1 MKIIIILLVFGLIF
15 GCANDEEWQEE
26 YDSAAPTY
34 EYLYNSSVT
43 KTNWTHM
50 GPLNV
55 GGRTRSLLIQGDS
68 ASSIHTL
75 YAGGVTGGVFKSTD
89 GGESWKA
96 LNDLMPNINV
106 NTLAQDPK
114 NNNVIYA
121 GTGERYGGFKGAG
134 IFKTEDAGANWTS
147 LDNSSD
153 IWYVNK
159 IVVSPNN
166 SDVIYAA
173 TSGIGSAGLKKSV
186 DKGITW
192 TNIHSD
198 YSVDVAVV
206 NKDGTDYVYG
216 YSEWKGLIVSFDG
229 GANFTHKVGSSSIL
243 LYDYTTPNYSRG
255 SIAFS
260 KSTPSRGYLLVSNA
274 AGQLYG
280 IWKTSDYGANWTKT
294 ISQDNDTTKTDSWLL
309 SDSTDVFD
317 HNGNGKNCF
326 GGTIDLNDLRSQGNY
341 DQYITVDPADADVVW
356 VGGIELFR
364 SDSAAASGSFNK
376 ASVWYGSEGS
386 YVHADQHYIAF
397 SPTYGRD
404 MPGYG
409 GTDKRA
415 YFTNDGGVFVSTNSK
430 TGTTANPCEYSS
442 IGVEYKEI
450 VKGYGTTQYYHGA
463 VSKDGKYV
471 VGGLQDQG
479 VTLYHGSS
487 DNWTTIAGGDG
498 AYNAIDPDNSSIMY
512 SSYIYISIRR
522 HDITVDNE
530 TTGAISNYSG
540 RSISSGID
548 TSTYGKGAFINP
560 FILDPNNSSK
570 MYTAT
575 KALWRS
581 DNVKAASTSD
591 VTWTNLGTFDGSN
604 SGFEITIAPSNSK
617 VMYVG
622 VGYSASFYR
631 ILNPA
636 DGP

>member
-1 MKIIIILLVFGLIF
+1 MKIIIILLVSGLIS
-15 GCANDEEWQEE
+15 GCAKEE

-34 EYLYNSSVT
+34 ESLYNSSVT

-68 ASSIHTL
+68 ASSAHTL

-114 NNNVIYA
+114 NNNVMYA
-121 GTGERYGGFKGAG
+121 GTGEFYGGFRGAG

-153 IWYVNK
+153 IWFVNK

-198 YSVDVAVV
+198 DSVDVVVV

-260 KSTPSRGYLLVSNA
+260 KSTPSRGYLLVSNWY
-274 AGQLYG
+274 GQIYG

-294 ISQDNDTTKTDSWLL
+294 ISQDNDTTKTDSWLM
-309 SDSTDVFD
+309 SYSASVFD

-326 GGTIDLNDLRSQGNY
+326 GGTIDLNNLRSQGNY

-397 SPTYGRD
+397 SPTYDGS
-404 MPGYG
+404 
-409 GTDKRA
+409 TDKRA
-415 YFTNDGGVFVSTNSK
+415 YFTNDGGVAVSTNSK

-450 VKGYGTTQYYHGA
+450 VKGYGTTQYYHGV

-512 SSYIYISIRR
+512 SSYINISIRR

-530 TTGAISNYSG
+530 TGAISNYYG
-540 RSISSGID
+540 GSISSGID

-560 FILDPNNSSK
+560 FILDPNNSSR
-570 MYTAT
+570 MYTAN

-604 SGFEITIAPSNSK
+604 SGYEITIAPSNSK

>member
-1 MKIIIILLVFGLIF
+1 MKIIIILLVSGLIF
-15 GCANDEEWQEE
+15 GCAKEE

-34 EYLYNSSVT
+34 ESLYNSSVT

-68 ASSIHTL
+68 ASSTHTL

-121 GTGERYGGFKGAG
+121 GTGELYGGFRGAG
-134 IFKTEDAGANWTS
+134 IFKTEDAGANWTLLS
-147 LDNSSD
+147 STSD
-153 IWYVNK
+153 IRYVHK
-159 IVVSPNN
+159 IIVSPNN

-198 YSVDVAVV
+198 DSVDVVVV

-216 YSEWKGLIVSFDG
+216 YSDWKGLIVSFDG

-260 KSTPSRGYLLVSNA
+260 KSTPSRGYLLVSNWY
-274 AGQLYG
+274 GQIYG

-326 GGTIDLNDLRSQGNY
+326 GGTIDLNDLRSQGVY

-397 SPTYGRD
+397 SPTYDGS
-404 MPGYG
+404 
-409 GTDKRA
+409 TDKRA
-415 YFTNDGGVFVSTNSK
+415 YFTNDGGVAVSTNSK

-450 VKGYGTTQYYHGA
+450 VKGYGTTQYYHGV

-498 AYNAIDPDNSSIMY
+498 AYNAIDPDNSSIVY
-512 SSYIYISIRR
+512 SSYINISIRR
-522 HDITVDNE
+522 HNMVVDPE
-530 TTGAISNYSG
+530 TGAINSWGQGSG
-540 RSISSGID
+540 GISSGID

-560 FILDPNNSSK
+560 FILDPNNSSR
-570 MYTAT
+570 MYTAN

>member
-1 MKIIIILLVFGLIF
+1 MKIIIILLVSGLIF
-15 GCANDEEWQEE
+15 GCAKEE
-26 YDSAAPTY
+26 YDSASPTY
-34 EYLYNSSVT
+34 ESLYNSSVT

-55 GGRTRSLLIQGDS
+55 GGRTRSLLIQVDS

-134 IFKTEDAGANWTS
+134 IFKTEDAGANWTA

-153 IWYVNK
+153 IWFVNK

-229 GANFTHKVGSSSIL
+229 GANFTHKVGSSSIA

-326 GGTIDLNDLRSQGNY
+326 EGTIDLNDLRSQGNY

-397 SPTYGRD
+397 SPTYDGS
-404 MPGYG
+404 
-409 GTDKRA
+409 TDKRA

-512 SSYIYISIRR
+512 SSYVYISIRR

-530 TTGAISNYSG
+530 TTGAISNYYG
-540 RSISSGID
+540 GSISSGID

-570 MYTAT
+570 MYTAN

-604 SGFEITIAPSNSK
+604 RGYEITIAPSNSK

-622 VGYSASFYR
+622 VGSYNTSFYR

>member
-15 GCANDEEWQEE
+15 GCAKEE

-34 EYLYNSSVT
+34 ESLYNSSVT

-68 ASSIHTL
+68 ASSAHTL

-121 GTGERYGGFKGAG
+121 GTGERYGGFRGAG
-134 IFKTEDAGANWTS
+134 IFKTEDAGANWTLLS
-147 LDNSSD
+147 STSD
-153 IWYVNK
+153 IRYVQK
-159 IVVSPNN
+159 IIVSPNN
-166 SDVIYAA
+166 SDVIYAS
-173 TSGIGSAGLKKSV
+173 TSSGLKKSV

-198 YSVDVAVV
+198 DSVDVVVV

-216 YSEWKGLIVSFDG
+216 YSDWKGLIVSFDG
-229 GANFTHKVGSSSIL
+229 GANFTHKVGSSSFVQ
-243 LYDYTTPNYSRG
+243 YDATTPNYVRG

-309 SDSTDVFD
+309 SDATDVFD

-341 DQYITVDPADADVVW
+341 DQYITVDPVDADVVW

-364 SDSAAASGSFNK
+364 SDSAAASGSFNQ
-376 ASVWYGSEGS
+376 ASIWYGTESN

-409 GTDKRA
+409 GRDKRA

-512 SSYIYISIRR
+512 SSYVYISIRR

-530 TTGAISNYSG
+530 TGAISNYSG
-540 RSISSGID
+540 GISSGID

-570 MYTAT
+570 MYTAN

-604 SGFEITIAPSNSK
+604 RGYEITIAPSNSK

-622 VGYSASFYR
+622 VGNSASFYR

>member
-15 GCANDEEWQEE
+15 GCAKEE

-34 EYLYNSSVT
+34 ESLYNSSVT

-68 ASSIHTL
+68 ASSTHTL

-134 IFKTEDAGANWTS
+134 IFKTEDAGANWTA

-153 IWYVNK
+153 IWFVNK

-229 GANFTHKVGSSSIL
+229 GANFTHKVGSSSIA

-309 SDSTDVFD
+309 SDATDVFD
-317 HNGNGKNCF
+317 HNGNGKNCWER
-326 GGTIDLNDLRSQGNY
+326 TIDLNDLRSQGNY

-397 SPTYGRD
+397 SPTYDGS
-404 MPGYG
+404 
-409 GTDKRA
+409 TDNRA
-415 YFTNDGGVFVSTNSK
+415 YFTNDGGVYVSTNSK

-463 VSKDGKYV
+463 VSKDGKYA

-479 VTLYHGSS
+479 VTLYHGSP

-512 SSYIYISIRR
+512 SSYTNISIRR
-522 HDITVDNE
+522 HDLTVDPE
-530 TTGAISNYSG
+530 TGAISNYYG
-540 RSISSGID
+540 GISSGID

-560 FILDPNNSSK
+560 FILDPNNSSR
-570 MYTAT
+570 MYTAN

-604 SGFEITIAPSNSK
+604 SGYEITIAPSNSK

-631 ILNPA
+631 ILNLL
-636 DGP
+636 

>member
-1 MKIIIILLVFGLIF
+1 MKIIIILLVSGLIF
-15 GCANDEEWQEE
+15 GCAKEE

-34 EYLYNSSVT
+34 ESLYNRSVT

-68 ASSIHTL
+68 ASSTHTL

-260 KSTPSRGYLLVSNA
+260 KSTPSRGYLVVSNA
-274 AGQLYG
+274 AGRLYG

-294 ISQDNDTTKTDSWLL
+294 ISQDNDTTKTDSWLM
-309 SDSTDVFD
+309 SYSASVFD

-326 GGTIDLNDLRSQGNY
+326 GGTIDFNDLRSQGVY
-341 DQYITVDPADADVVW
+341 DQYLTVDPTDADVVW

-376 ASVWYGSEGS
+376 ASIWYGTKSN

-397 SPTYGRD
+397 SPTYGID

-409 GTDKRA
+409 GTDKRV
-415 YFTNDGGVFVSTNSK
+415 YFTNDGGVYVSTNSK
-430 TGTTANPCEYSS
+430 TGTTTNPCEFSS

-450 VKGYGTTQYYHGA
+450 VKGYGTTQYYHGV

-540 RSISSGID
+540 GISSGID
-548 TSTYGKGAFINP
+548 TSTYGKGSFINP

-622 VGYSASFYR
+622 VGSYNTSFYR

>member
-1 MKIIIILLVFGLIF
+1 MKIIIILLVSGLIF
-15 GCANDEEWQEE
+15 GCAKEE

-34 EYLYNSSVT
+34 ESLYNSSVT

-121 GTGERYGGFKGAG
+121 GTGERYGGFRGAG

-153 IWYVNK
+153 IWFVNK

-326 GGTIDLNDLRSQGNY
+326 GGTIDLNDLRSQGVY

-397 SPTYGRD
+397 SPTYDGS
-404 MPGYG
+404 
-409 GTDKRA
+409 TDKRA
-415 YFTNDGGVFVSTNSK
+415 YFTNDGGVAVSTNSK

-522 HDITVDNE
+522 HNITVDNE
-530 TTGAISNYSG
+530 TTGAISNYYG
-540 RSISSGID
+540 GSISSGID

-560 FILDPNNSSK
+560 FILDPNNSSR
-570 MYTAT
+570 MYTAN

>member
-15 GCANDEEWQEE
+15 GCAKEE

-34 EYLYNSSVT
+34 ESLYNSSVT

-68 ASSIHTL
+68 ASSAHTL

-153 IWYVNK
+153 IWFVNK

-198 YSVDVAVV
+198 DSVDVVVV

-216 YSEWKGLIVSFDG
+216 YLAWKGVIVSFDG

-317 HNGNGKNCF
+317 HNGNGLNCF

-397 SPTYGRD
+397 SPTYDGS
-404 MPGYG
+404 
-409 GTDKRA
+409 TDKRA

-540 RSISSGID
+540 GISSGID
-548 TSTYGKGAFINP
+548 TSTYGKGSFINP

-604 SGFEITIAPSNSK
+604 IGYEITIAPSNSK

-622 VGYSASFYR
+622 VGSYNTSFYR

>member
-1 MKIIIILLVFGLIF
+1 MKIIIILLVSGLIF
-15 GCANDEEWQEE
+15 GCAKEE
-26 YDSAAPTY
+26 YDSASPTY
-34 EYLYNSSVT
+34 ESLYNSSVT

-68 ASSIHTL
+68 ASSAHTL

-121 GTGERYGGFKGAG
+121 GTGELYTFHRGAG

-147 LDNSSD
+147 LDNTSD
-153 IWYVNK
+153 FGYVQK
-159 IVVSPNN
+159 IIVSPNN

-173 TSGIGSAGLKKSV
+173 TSGKVFGYNSGLKKSV

-198 YSVDVAVV
+198 DSVDVVVV

-216 YSEWKGLIVSFDG
+216 YLAWKGVIVSFDG
-229 GANFTHKVGSSSIL
+229 GANFTHKVGSSSFEH
-243 LYDYTTPNYSRG
+243 YDADTPNYVRG

-260 KSTPSRGYLLVSNA
+260 KSTPSRGYLLVSNWW
-274 AGQLYG
+274 GRLYG

-294 ISQDNDTTKTDSWLL
+294 ISLDNDTTKTDSWLL
-309 SDSTDVFD
+309 SYSASVFD
-317 HNGNGKNCF
+317 HNGNGKNCSE
-326 GGTIDLNDLRSQGNY
+326 GTIDLNNLISQGVY
-341 DQYITVDPADADVVW
+341 DQYITVDPTDADVVW

-376 ASVWYGSEGS
+376 ASIWYGSKS
-386 YVHADQHYIAF
+386 NYVHADQHYIAF
-397 SPTYGRD
+397 SPTYDGS
-404 MPGYG
+404 
-409 GTDKRA
+409 TDKRA

-450 VKGYGTTQYYHGA
+450 VKGYGTTQYYHGV

-512 SSYIYISIRR
+512 SSYINISIRR

-540 RSISSGID
+540 GISSGID
-548 TSTYGKGAFINP
+548 TSTYGKGSFINP
-560 FILDPNNSSK
+560 FILDPNNSSR
-570 MYTAT
+570 MYTAN

>member
-1 MKIIIILLVFGLIF
+1 MKIIIILLVSGLIF
-15 GCANDEEWQEE
+15 GCAKEE

-34 EYLYNSSVT
+34 ESLYNSSVT

-121 GTGERYGGFKGAG
+121 GTGERYGGFRGAG

-153 IWYVNK
+153 IWFVNK

-397 SPTYGRD
+397 SPTYDGS
-404 MPGYG
+404 
-409 GTDKRA
+409 TDKRA

-530 TTGAISNYSG
+530 TGAISNYYG
-540 RSISSGID
+540 GISSGID

-560 FILDPNNSSK
+560 FILDPNNSSR
-570 MYTAT
+570 MYTAN

-604 SGFEITIAPSNSK
+604 SGYEITIAPSNSK

>member
-15 GCANDEEWQEE
+15 GCAKEE

-34 EYLYNSSVT
+34 ESLYNSSVT

-68 ASSIHTL
+68 ASSAHTL

-114 NNNVIYA
+114 NNNVMYA
-121 GTGERYGGFKGAG
+121 GTGEFYGGFRGAG

-153 IWYVNK
+153 VWFVNK

-173 TSGIGSAGLKKSV
+173 TSGKVYGYNSGLKKSV

-229 GANFTHKVGSSSIL
+229 GANFTHKVGSSSFEH
-243 LYDYTTPNYSRG
+243 YDATTPNYVRG

-341 DQYITVDPADADVVW
+341 DQYITVDPTDADVVW

-397 SPTYGRD
+397 SPTYDGS
-404 MPGYG
+404 
-409 GTDKRA
+409 TDKRA

-512 SSYIYISIRR
+512 SSYINISIRR

-530 TTGAISNYSG
+530 TTGAISNSYG
-540 RSISSGID
+540 GISSGID

-560 FILDPNNSSK
+560 FILDPNNSSR
-570 MYTAT
+570 MYTAN

-604 SGFEITIAPSNSK
+604 SGYEITIAPSNSK

-622 VGYSASFYR
+622 VGSYYTSFYR

>member
-1 MKIIIILLVFGLIF
+1 M
-15 GCANDEEWQEE
+15 
-26 YDSAAPTY
+26 Y
-34 EYLYNSSVT
+34 
-43 KTNWTHM
+43 
-50 GPLNV
+50 
-55 GGRTRSLLIQGDS
+55 
-68 ASSIHTL
+68 
-75 YAGGVTGGVFKSTD
+75 
-89 GGESWKA
+89 
-96 LNDLMPNINV
+96 
-106 NTLAQDPK
+106 PK

-121 GTGERYGGFKGAG
+121 GTGEWYGGFRGAG

-153 IWYVNK
+153 IWFVNK

-173 TSGIGSAGLKKSV
+173 TSGIVSAGLKKSV

-229 GANFTHKVGSSSIL
+229 GANFTHKVGSSSIA

-260 KSTPSRGYLLVSNA
+260 KSTPSRGYLLVSNG

-326 GGTIDLNDLRSQGNY
+326 GSTIDLNDLRSQGVY
-341 DQYITVDPADADVVW
+341 DQYIAVDPTDADVVW

-450 VKGYGTTQYYHGA
+450 VKGYGTTQYYHGV

-512 SSYIYISIRR
+512 SSYINISIRR
-522 HDITVDNE
+522 HNMVVDPE
-530 TTGAISNYSG
+530 TGAINSWGQGSG
-540 RSISSGID
+540 GISSGID

-570 MYTAT
+570 MYTAN

>member
-1 MKIIIILLVFGLIF
+1 MKIIIILLVSGLIF
-15 GCANDEEWQEE
+15 GCAKEE

-34 EYLYNSSVT
+34 ESLYNSSVT

-68 ASSIHTL
+68 ASSTHTL

-121 GTGERYGGFKGAG
+121 GTGEWYGGFRGAG
-134 IFKTEDAGANWTS
+134 IFKTEDAGANWTL
-147 LDNSSD
+147 LDNTSD
-153 IWYVNK
+153 MWYVHK

-198 YSVDVAVV
+198 DSVDVVVV

-326 GGTIDLNDLRSQGNY
+326 EGTIDLNDLRSQGNY

-397 SPTYGRD
+397 SPTYDGS
-404 MPGYG
+404 
-409 GTDKRA
+409 TDNRA

-463 VSKDGKYV
+463 VSKDGKYA

-479 VTLYHGSS
+479 VTLYHGSP

-522 HDITVDNE
+522 HNITVDNE
-530 TTGAISNYSG
+530 TTGAISNYYG
-540 RSISSGID
+540 GSISSGID

-570 MYTAT
+570 MYTAN

-622 VGYSASFYR
+622 VGSYNTSFYR

>member
-15 GCANDEEWQEE
+15 GCAKEE

-34 EYLYNSSVT
+34 ESLYNSSVT

-121 GTGERYGGFKGAG
+121 GTGERYGGFRGAG

-153 IWYVNK
+153 IWFVNK

-229 GANFTHKVGSSSIL
+229 GANFTHKVGSSSIS

-397 SPTYGRD
+397 SPTYDGS
-404 MPGYG
+404 
-409 GTDKRA
+409 TDKRA

-512 SSYIYISIRR
+512 SSYVYISIRR

-540 RSISSGID
+540 GISSGID
-548 TSTYGKGAFINP
+548 TSTYGKGAFTNP

-570 MYTAT
+570 MYTAN

-604 SGFEITIAPSNSK
+604 SGYEITIAPSNSK

>member
-1 MKIIIILLVFGLIF
+1 MKIIIILLVSGLIF
-15 GCANDEEWQEE
+15 GCAKEE

-34 EYLYNSSVT
+34 ESLYNSSVT

-68 ASSIHTL
+68 ASSTHTL

-153 IWYVNK
+153 IWFVNK

-274 AGQLYG
+274 AGRLYG

-326 GGTIDLNDLRSQGNY
+326 EGTIDLNDLRSQGNY

-376 ASVWYGSEGS
+376 ASIWYGSKS
-386 YVHADQHYIAF
+386 NYVHADQHYIAF
-397 SPTYGRD
+397 SPTYDGS
-404 MPGYG
+404 
-409 GTDKRA
+409 TDKRA

-540 RSISSGID
+540 GISSGID
-548 TSTYGKGAFINP
+548 TSTYGKGSFINP

-604 SGFEITIAPSNSK
+604 SGYEITIAPSNSK

-622 VGYSASFYR
+622 VGSYNTSFYR

>member
-15 GCANDEEWQEE
+15 GCAKEE

-34 EYLYNSSVT
+34 ESLYNSSVT

-68 ASSIHTL
+68 ASSTHTL

-134 IFKTEDAGANWTS
+134 IFKTEDAGANWTA

-153 IWYVNK
+153 IWFVNK

-173 TSGIGSAGLKKSV
+173 TSGTRGAGLKKSV

-274 AGQLYG
+274 PGQLYG

-309 SDSTDVFD
+309 SDPADVFD

-341 DQYITVDPADADVVW
+341 DQYITVDPTDADVVW

-397 SPTYGRD
+397 SPTYDGS
-404 MPGYG
+404 
-409 GTDKRA
+409 TDKRA

-479 VTLYHGSS
+479 VTLYHGSP

-512 SSYIYISIRR
+512 SSYVYISIRR

-540 RSISSGID
+540 GISSGID

-560 FILDPNNSSK
+560 FILDPNNSSR
-570 MYTAT
+570 MYTAN

-622 VGYSASFYR
+622 VGSYNTSFYR

>member
-1 MKIIIILLVFGLIF
+1 MKIIIILLVSGLIF
-15 GCANDEEWQEE
+15 GCAKEE

-34 EYLYNSSVT
+34 ESLYNSSVT

-68 ASSIHTL
+68 ASSAHTL

-147 LDNSSD
+147 LDNTSD
-153 IWYVNK
+153 FGYVQK
-159 IVVSPNN
+159 IIVSPNN

-229 GANFTHKVGSSSIL
+229 GANFTHKVGSSSFEH
-243 LYDYTTPNYSRG
+243 YDADTPNYVRG

-260 KSTPSRGYLLVSNA
+260 KSTPSRGYLLVSNWW
-274 AGQLYG
+274 GRLYG

-326 GGTIDLNDLRSQGNY
+326 GSTIDLNDLRSQGVY
-341 DQYITVDPADADVVW
+341 DQYIAVDPTDADVVW

-397 SPTYGRD
+397 SPTYDGS
-404 MPGYG
+404 
-409 GTDKRA
+409 TDKRA

-450 VKGYGTTQYYHGA
+450 VKGYGTTQFYHGV

-530 TTGAISNYSG
+530 TGAISNYYG
-540 RSISSGID
+540 GISSGID

-622 VGYSASFYR
+622 VGSYNTSFYR

>member
-1 MKIIIILLVFGLIF
+1 MKIIIILLVSGLIF
-15 GCANDEEWQEE
+15 GCAKEE

-34 EYLYNSSVT
+34 ESLYNSSVT

-68 ASSIHTL
+68 ASSAHTL

-153 IWYVNK
+153 IWFVNK

-309 SDSTDVFD
+309 SDPADVFD

-326 GGTIDLNDLRSQGNY
+326 GSTIDLNDLRSQGVY
-341 DQYITVDPADADVVW
+341 DQYIAVDPTDADVVW

-397 SPTYGRD
+397 SPTYDGS
-404 MPGYG
+404 
-409 GTDKRA
+409 TDKRA

-512 SSYIYISIRR
+512 SSYINISIRR

-530 TTGAISNYSG
+530 TGAISNYYG
-540 RSISSGID
+540 GSISSGID
-548 TSTYGKGAFINP
+548 TSTYGKGSFINP
-560 FILDPNNSSK
+560 FILDPNNSSR

-631 ILNPA
+631 IINPA

>member
-1 MKIIIILLVFGLIF
+1 M
-15 GCANDEEWQEE
+15 
-26 YDSAAPTY
+26 
-34 EYLYNSSVT
+34 
-43 KTNWTHM
+43 
-50 GPLNV
+50 
-55 GGRTRSLLIQGDS
+55 
-68 ASSIHTL
+68 
-75 YAGGVTGGVFKSTD
+75 
-89 GGESWKA
+89 
-96 LNDLMPNINV
+96 
-106 NTLAQDPK
+106 
-114 NNNVIYA
+114 
-121 GTGERYGGFKGAG
+121 
-134 IFKTEDAGANWTS
+134 
-147 LDNSSD
+147 DNSSD
-153 IWYVNK
+153 IWFVNK

-260 KSTPSRGYLLVSNA
+260 KSTPSRGYLLVSNWC
-274 AGQLYG
+274 GQLYG

-522 HDITVDNE
+522 HNITVDPE
-530 TTGAISNYSG
+530 TGAINSWGQGSG
-540 RSISSGID
+540 GISSGID

-560 FILDPNNSSK
+560 FILDPNNSSR
-570 MYTAT
+570 MYTAN

>member
-1 MKIIIILLVFGLIF
+1 MKIIIILLVSGLIF
-15 GCANDEEWQEE
+15 GCAKEE

-34 EYLYNSSVT
+34 ESLYNSSVT

-68 ASSIHTL
+68 ASSTHTL

-121 GTGERYGGFKGAG
+121 GTGEMYTAHRGAG
-134 IFKTEDAGANWTS
+134 IFKTEDAGANWTL

-153 IWYVNK
+153 MWFVNK

-173 TSGIGSAGLKKSV
+173 TSGTSGAGLKKSV

-198 YSVDVAVV
+198 DSVDVVVV

-216 YSEWKGLIVSFDG
+216 YLEWKGLIVSFDG

-260 KSTPSRGYLLVSNA
+260 KSTPSRGYLLVSNWW
-274 AGQLYG
+274 GQLYG

-326 GGTIDLNDLRSQGNY
+326 EGTIDLNDLRSQGNY
-341 DQYITVDPADADVVW
+341 DQYITVDPTDADVVW

-397 SPTYGRD
+397 SPTYDGS
-404 MPGYG
+404 
-409 GTDKRA
+409 TDKRA

-522 HDITVDNE
+522 HNITVDPE
-530 TTGAISNYSG
+530 TGAISNSSG
-540 RSISSGID
+540 GISSGID
-548 TSTYGKGAFINP
+548 TSTYGKGSFINP

-622 VGYSASFYR
+622 VGNYYTSFYR

>member
-15 GCANDEEWQEE
+15 GCAKEE

-34 EYLYNSSVT
+34 ESLYNSSVT

-68 ASSIHTL
+68 ASSLHTL

-106 NTLAQDPK
+106 NTMAQDPK

-153 IWYVNK
+153 IWFVNK

-229 GANFTHKVGSSSIL
+229 GANFTHKVGSSSFVQ
-243 LYDYTTPNYSRG
+243 YDATTPNYVRG

-260 KSTPSRGYLLVSNA
+260 KSTPSRGYLLVSNWY
-274 AGQLYG
+274 GQIYG

-309 SDSTDVFD
+309 SDPADVFD

-326 GGTIDLNDLRSQGNY
+326 GSTIDLNDLRSQGNY

-356 VGGIELFR
+356 VGGIELYR

-397 SPTYGRD
+397 SPTYDGS
-404 MPGYG
+404 
-409 GTDKRA
+409 TDKRA
-415 YFTNDGGVFVSTNSK
+415 YFTNDGGVAVSTNSK

-450 VKGYGTTQYYHGA
+450 VKGYGTTQYYHGV

-522 HDITVDNE
+522 HNITVDNK
-530 TTGAISNYSG
+530 TTGAISNYYGG
-540 RSISSGID
+540 RISSGID
-548 TSTYGKGAFINP
+548 TSNYGRGAFINP
-560 FILDPNNSSK
+560 FILDPNNSSR

-575 KALWRS
+575 KVLWRS

-622 VGYSASFYR
+622 VGSYNTSFYR

>member
-15 GCANDEEWQEE
+15 GCAKEE

-34 EYLYNSSVT
+34 ESLYNSSVT

-68 ASSIHTL
+68 ASSTHTL

-229 GANFTHKVGSSSIL
+229 GANFTHKVGSSSIA

-309 SDSTDVFD
+309 SDATDVFD
-317 HNGNGKNCF
+317 HNGNGKNCWER
-326 GGTIDLNDLRSQGNY
+326 TIDLNDLRSQGNY

-397 SPTYGRD
+397 SPTYDGS
-404 MPGYG
+404 
-409 GTDKRA
+409 TDNRA
-415 YFTNDGGVFVSTNSK
+415 YFTNDGGVYVSTNSK

-463 VSKDGKYV
+463 VSKDGKYA

-479 VTLYHGSS
+479 VTLYHGSP

-512 SSYIYISIRR
+512 SSYTYISIRR

-540 RSISSGID
+540 GISSGID
-548 TSTYGKGAFINP
+548 TSTYGKGSFINP

-591 VTWTNLGTFDGSN
+591 VTWTNLGTFDGSY
-604 SGFEITIAPSNSK
+604 SGSEITIAPSNSK

-622 VGYSASFYR
+622 VGSYNTSFYR

>member
-1 MKIIIILLVFGLIF
+1 MKIIIILLVSGLIF
-15 GCANDEEWQEE
+15 GCAKEE

-34 EYLYNSSVT
+34 ESLYNSSVT

-68 ASSIHTL
+68 ASSAHTL

-114 NNNVIYA
+114 NNNVMYA
-121 GTGERYGGFKGAG
+121 GTGEFYGGFRGAG
-134 IFKTEDAGANWTS
+134 IFKTEDAGANWK
-147 LDNSSD
+147 LMDNTSD
-153 IWYVNK
+153 IWYVHK
-159 IVVSPNN
+159 IIVSPNN
-166 SDVIYAA
+166 SDVIYAS
-173 TSGIGSAGLKKSV
+173 TSGKVFGSNSGLKKSV

-198 YSVDVAVV
+198 DSVDVVVV

-216 YSEWKGLIVSFDG
+216 YADWKGLIVSFDG

-260 KSTPSRGYLLVSNA
+260 KSTPSRGYLLVSNWY
-274 AGQLYG
+274 GQIYG

-309 SDSTDVFD
+309 SDPADVFD

-326 GGTIDLNDLRSQGNY
+326 GGTIDLNNLRSQGVY
-341 DQYITVDPADADVVW
+341 DQYIAVDPTDADVVW

-397 SPTYGRD
+397 SPTYDGS
-404 MPGYG
+404 P
-409 GTDKRA
+409 DKRA

-430 TGTTANPCEYSS
+430 TGTTANPCETSS

-471 VGGLQDQG
+471 IGGLQDQG
-479 VTLYHGSS
+479 VTLYHGSP

-522 HDITVDNE
+522 HNMVVDNE
-530 TTGAISNYSG
+530 TTGAISNYSSG
-540 RSISSGID
+540 ISSGID

-560 FILDPNNSSK
+560 FILDPNNSSR
-570 MYTAT
+570 MYTAN

-604 SGFEITIAPSNSK
+604 SGYEITIAPSNSK

>member
-1 MKIIIILLVFGLIF
+1 MKIIIILLVSFLIF
-15 GCANDEEWQEE
+15 GCAKEE

-34 EYLYNSSVT
+34 ESLYNSSVT

-68 ASSIHTL
+68 ASSAHTL

-114 NNNVIYA
+114 NNNVMYA
-121 GTGERYGGFKGAG
+121 GTGEFYGGFRGAG

-153 IWYVNK
+153 IWFVNK

-260 KSTPSRGYLLVSNA
+260 KSTPSRGYLLVSNWY
-274 AGQLYG
+274 GQIYG

-326 GGTIDLNDLRSQGNY
+326 GSTIDLNDLRSQGVY
-341 DQYITVDPADADVVW
+341 DQYIAVDPTDADVVW

-376 ASVWYGSEGS
+376 ASIWYGTESN

-397 SPTYGRD
+397 SPTYDGS
-404 MPGYG
+404 
-409 GTDKRA
+409 TDKRA
-415 YFTNDGGVFVSTNSK
+415 YFTNDGGVAVSTNSK

-450 VKGYGTTQYYHGA
+450 VKGYGTTQYYHGV

-522 HDITVDNE
+522 HNITVDNE

-540 RSISSGID
+540 GISSGID
-548 TSTYGKGAFINP
+548 TSTYGKGSFINP

-604 SGFEITIAPSNSK
+604 SGYEITIAPSNSK

-622 VGYSASFYR
+622 VGGRASFYR

>member
-1 MKIIIILLVFGLIF
+1 MKIIIILLVSGLIF
-15 GCANDEEWQEE
+15 GCAKEE
-26 YDSAAPTY
+26 YDSASPTY
-34 EYLYNSSVT
+34 ESLYNSSVT

-55 GGRTRSLLIQGDS
+55 GGRTRSLLIQVDS

-121 GTGERYGGFKGAG
+121 GTGEWYGGFKGAG

-153 IWYVNK
+153 IWFVNK

-326 GGTIDLNDLRSQGNY
+326 EGTIDLNDLRSQGNY

-397 SPTYGRD
+397 SPTYDGS
-404 MPGYG
+404 
-409 GTDKRA
+409 TDKRA

-540 RSISSGID
+540 GISSGID
-548 TSTYGKGAFINP
+548 TSTYGKGSFINP

-622 VGYSASFYR
+622 VGSYNTSFYR

>member
-15 GCANDEEWQEE
+15 GCAKEE
-26 YDSAAPTY
+26 YDSASPTY
-34 EYLYNSSVT
+34 ESLYNSSVT

-68 ASSIHTL
+68 ASSTHTL

-114 NNNVIYA
+114 NNNVMYA
-121 GTGERYGGFKGAG
+121 GTGEFYGGFRGAG

-153 IWYVNK
+153 IWFVNK

-397 SPTYGRD
+397 SPTYDGS
-404 MPGYG
+404 
-409 GTDKRA
+409 TDKRA
-415 YFTNDGGVFVSTNSK
+415 YFTNDGGVAVSTNSK

-512 SSYIYISIRR
+512 SSYINISIRR

-530 TTGAISNYSG
+530 TTGAISNYYG
-540 RSISSGID
+540 GSISSGID

-560 FILDPNNSSK
+560 FILDPNNSSR
-570 MYTAT
+570 MYTAN

-622 VGYSASFYR
+622 VGNSASFYR

>member
-1 MKIIIILLVFGLIF
+1 M
-15 GCANDEEWQEE
+15 
-26 YDSAAPTY
+26 
-34 EYLYNSSVT
+34 
-43 KTNWTHM
+43 
-50 GPLNV
+50 
-55 GGRTRSLLIQGDS
+55 
-68 ASSIHTL
+68 
-75 YAGGVTGGVFKSTD
+75 
-89 GGESWKA
+89 
-96 LNDLMPNINV
+96 
-106 NTLAQDPK
+106 
-114 NNNVIYA
+114 
-121 GTGERYGGFKGAG
+121 
-134 IFKTEDAGANWTS
+134 
-147 LDNSSD
+147 
-153 IWYVNK
+153 
-159 IVVSPNN
+159 
-166 SDVIYAA
+166 
-173 TSGIGSAGLKKSV
+173 
-186 DKGITW
+186 
-192 TNIHSD
+192 
-198 YSVDVAVV
+198 
-206 NKDGTDYVYG
+206 
-216 YSEWKGLIVSFDG
+216 SFDG

-512 SSYIYISIRR
+512 SSYINISIRR

-530 TTGAISNYSG
+530 TTGAISNSYG
-540 RSISSGID
+540 GISSGID

-560 FILDPNNSSK
+560 FILDPNNSSR
-570 MYTAT
+570 MYTAN

-604 SGFEITIAPSNSK
+604 SGYEITIAPSNSK

>member
-1 MKIIIILLVFGLIF
+1 M
-15 GCANDEEWQEE
+15 
-26 YDSAAPTY
+26 
-34 EYLYNSSVT
+34 
-43 KTNWTHM
+43 
-50 GPLNV
+50 
-55 GGRTRSLLIQGDS
+55 
-68 ASSIHTL
+68 
-75 YAGGVTGGVFKSTD
+75 
-89 GGESWKA
+89 
-96 LNDLMPNINV
+96 
-106 NTLAQDPK
+106 
-114 NNNVIYA
+114 
-121 GTGERYGGFKGAG
+121 
-134 IFKTEDAGANWTS
+134 
-147 LDNSSD
+147 
-153 IWYVNK
+153 
-159 IVVSPNN
+159 
-166 SDVIYAA
+166 
-173 TSGIGSAGLKKSV
+173 

-229 GANFTHKVGSSSIL
+229 GANFTHKVGSSSIA

-522 HDITVDNE
+522 HDITVDPE
-530 TTGAISNYSG
+530 TGAISNYYGG
-540 RSISSGID
+540 RISSGID
-548 TSTYGKGAFINP
+548 TSTYGKGSFINP

-570 MYTAT
+570 MYTAN

-622 VGYSASFYR
+622 VGSYNTSFYR

>member
-15 GCANDEEWQEE
+15 GCAKEE

-34 EYLYNSSVT
+34 ESLYNSSVT

-153 IWYVNK
+153 IWFVNK

-326 GGTIDLNDLRSQGNY
+326 EGTIDLNDLRSQGNY

-397 SPTYGRD
+397 SPTYDGS
-404 MPGYG
+404 
-409 GTDKRA
+409 TDKRA

-450 VKGYGTTQYYHGA
+450 VKGYGTTQYYHGV

-522 HDITVDNE
+522 HDITVENE
-530 TTGAISNYSG
+530 TGAISNYYG
-540 RSISSGID
+540 GSISSGID

-570 MYTAT
+570 MYTAN

-622 VGYSASFYR
+622 VGNSASFYR